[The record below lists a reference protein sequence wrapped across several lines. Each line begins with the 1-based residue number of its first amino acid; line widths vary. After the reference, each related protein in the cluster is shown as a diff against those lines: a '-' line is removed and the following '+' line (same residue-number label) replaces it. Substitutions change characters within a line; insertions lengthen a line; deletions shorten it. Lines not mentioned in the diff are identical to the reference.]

1 MVSMPGEVAFKF
13 SAVASPSGKCL
24 VASSIHREIA
34 DRITPVNLGE
44 QPPMKRCARCFLR
57 IALGHGDAGQKVYRI
72 SRTAP
77 VGLRIRRPLVPAV
90 ERSQIT
96 LAMRFASM
104 PLRIIEMS
112 RLREHIASSAVEKSR
127 VVVVLIPMQVIPV
140 MI

>member
-1 MVSMPGEVAFKF
+1 MKWCAHRFARKVLCHGN
-13 SAVASPSGKCL
+13 AS
-24 VASSIHREIA
+24 
-34 DRITPVNLGE
+34 
-44 QPPMKRCARCFLR
+44 
-57 IALGHGDAGQKVYRI
+57 QKVYRI

>member
-72 SRTAP
+72 SRPAP
-77 VGLRIRRPLVPAV
+77 VDLRLQRPLVPAI

-104 PLRIIEMS
+104 LLRIIEML
-112 RLREHIASSAVEKSR
+112 RLREDITSSAVEKSR
-127 VVVVLIPMQVIPV
+127 VVFVLISMQVIPALA
-140 MI
+140 